1 MSGKISKFSN
11 PVVIRDV
18 DCKGVDVV
26 ALVKHTIDKK
36 CASFVIRKD
45 EDEHFIISA
54 VFKAELRNKEVDL
67 SLEINY
73 DENTIY
79 YIILD
84 INQADDA
91 QVDYT
96 TDLKIFY
103 YENLNIYES
112 IQEIREENETPKT
125 VRVYKL
131 MYNEHPIY
139 GTYTINLK
147 KCNVKFHT
155 INIVERDEPLTEHVV
170 AFDVKVKAKTI
181 QDARGK
187 AYNIAT
193 EFADY
198 LSVLLDVSFF
208 EPQSIYRNFVRMT
221 KDRLAQRVITHE
233 RYRTSFID
241 NELGLVVKDN
251 LNGLATIKDVQ
262 KGINFDCGVISIS
275 NPNDSNVRLIE
286 KYGNTE
292 HIEEIFEKHRL
303 EKVEEKTKPLYSDYI
318 SEEVF
323 ILGQNIHIPKC
334 IRSYYRGIDDLP
346 PEIRKAF
353 RNAARLYNKSSI
365 LGMDESSFQISLLV
379 ASVETLAKQEMLSY
393 SDFVKKY
400 NPNAKKSD
408 IDDMYEIR
416 SKLFHSGEFSFFE
429 YDVNMNPYVNPV
441 YEYFADKY
449 TEFRRIL
456 RKTIINWIKINIT
469 EKKSE

>member
-11 PVVIRDV
+11 PVVIKDV

-84 INQADDA
+84 INQADDD

-112 IQEIREENETPKT
+112 IQEIRQENETPKT

-139 GTYTINLK
+139 GAYTINLK

-303 EKVEEKTKPLYSDYI
+303 EKVEEKLNRYI
-318 SEEVF
+318 QI
-323 ILGQNIHIPKC
+323 IL
-334 IRSYYRGIDDLP
+334 
-346 PEIRKAF
+346 
-353 RNAARLYNKSSI
+353 
-365 LGMDESSFQISLLV
+365 
-379 ASVETLAKQEMLSY
+379 
-393 SDFVKKY
+393 VKKY
-400 NPNAKKSD
+400 L
-408 IDDMYEIR
+408 Y
-416 SKLFHSGEFSFFE
+416 L
-429 YDVNMNPYVNPV
+429 
-441 YEYFADKY
+441 DKI
-449 TEFRRIL
+449 FIFL
-456 RKTIINWIKINIT
+456 NV
-469 EKKSE
+469 